1 MREGDQRGDTEGR
14 GQATET
20 RTESRAQSSPWAP
33 PGHALWAPGHPPS
46 SGVLSAFHLALLDA
60 SRAIARVGEQ
70 ECWPRA
76 CSPTGL
82 PVASVPLLWSS
93 KGLGLRLPSPPSVQ
107 APTAPSVLEGSTV
120 GTPTG
125 GASLLSLVFHTH
137 SGRTVTARRS
147 LGTLRGPGAPWNTAR
162 SPTGAPAPT
171 TPWACLAVQSPCCPS
186 RSVTPPLQAKGAFP
200 SAQHQARVLGPEG
213 SLGQDVGTLGGPGRR
228 RCPLRR

>member
-107 APTAPSVLEGSTV
+107 APT
-120 GTPTG
+120 
-125 GASLLSLVFHTH
+125 LSWRV
-137 SGRTVTARRS
+137 
-147 LGTLRGPGAPWNTAR
+147 APWAHPR
-162 SPTGAPAPT
+162 GEPHS
-171 TPWACLAVQSPCCPS
+171 
-186 RSVTPPLQAKGAFP
+186 
-200 SAQHQARVLGPEG
+200 SAWCFTH
-213 SLGQDVGTLGGPGRR
+213 TLGGPSPPAA
-228 RCPLRR
+228 PLALSEALVLPGTQHGLPREPQLLPHPGPASLCNLPAVRLAQ